1 MMFIVIL
8 AVSIIVRNAL
18 LSRRKRRLLPLLTK
32 EASGPYFSTKVD
44 KDGIILPDVSYRHD
58 SLGQEE
64 GKHLRTEEGS
74 DKKRKLFL
82 LNPAELL
89 NIAIIQENNVGEG
102 GEDKKII
109 DDAQDK
115 LSARVDKDRGQD
127 DLSAQTVVTRV
138 ETVLPLTAPYQA
150 GRLVSQVWQGRHQL
164 HQLYRYSQIDR
175 LVLPPGYVNQN
186 TWA

>member
-32 EASGPYFSTKVD
+32 EASGPYFSTKC
-44 KDGIILPDVSYRHD
+44 KDGIILPDVSYSN
-58 SLGQEE
+58 SLDKEE
-64 GKHLRTEEGS
+64 GKE
-74 DKKRKLFL
+74 DQKRKMYL
-82 LNPAELL
+82 LNPSELM
-89 NIAIIQENNVGEG
+89 NIPIIQEKNV

-109 DDAQDK
+109 DEAHDK
-115 LSARVDKDRGQD
+115 LSEKWEKER
-127 DLSAQTVVTRV
+127 DLTLVTAVQTV
-138 ETVLPLTAPYQA
+138 EPLAAPYQA

-164 HQLYRYSQIDR
+164 SQLYRYSQIDR